1 MLEKFDRVQVCIAAV
16 TVLHPFSIF
25 SAIIQIQH
33 RGNRI
38 HTQSVYMEFLNPI
51 QGICDQEA
59 LNLVLGIVEYFC
71 SPLRMLAHSGIGIFK
86 QCLAVKICQ
95 TVGVLWKM
103 GRYPV
108 QNDTDLIAMQR
119 VDQICKI
126 LRCSVTGGRCIIA
139 GYLIAPG
146 AVKRMLCDSHQLDV
160 GIFQFF
166 QIFYDTIRKFSVI
179 IKSILRFRM
188 LHPGTDVTLI
198 NCNRRFFRILRAS
211 FFNPLAVR
219 PFKIGNIC
227 RNRSSSRTY
236 LPLVCKRVCLV
247 QLSAIRRDNQ
257 KFVKLSQTNVRNK
270 RLINSAGSQ
279 LFHLVCS
286 LIPAVKRSNHKN
298 AGCVRCPDG
307 KAHSFLPVFYRLMC
321 AQLFVNIVMRPLSK
335 QILVG
340 LRNVYRFRHFRR
352 FYCFRCLCLCHNN
365 PLFGYI

>member
-1 MLEKFDRVQVCIAAV
+1 M
-16 TVLHPFSIF
+16 
-25 SAIIQIQH
+25 
-33 RGNRI
+33 
-38 HTQSVYMEFLNPI
+38 
-51 QGICDQEA
+51 
-59 LNLVLGIVEYFC
+59 
-71 SPLRMLAHSGIGIFK
+71 
-86 QCLAVKICQ
+86 
-95 TVGVLWKM
+95 
-103 GRYPV
+103 
-108 QNDTDLIAMQR
+108 
-119 VDQICKI
+119 
-126 LRCSVTGGRCIIA
+126 
-139 GYLIAPG
+139 
-146 AVKRMLCDSHQLDV
+146 
-160 GIFQFF
+160 
-166 QIFYDTIRKFSVI
+166 
-179 IKSILRFRM
+179 
-188 LHPGTDVTLI
+188 TLI
-198 NCNRRFFRILRAS
+198 NCNRRFFRILRVS

-236 LPLVCKRVCLV
+236 LPLVRKRVCLV
-247 QLSAIRRDNQ
+247 QLSAVRRDNQ

-286 LIPAVKRSNHKN
+286 LIPAVKRSNHRN
-298 AGCVRCPDG
+298 AGCVWCPDG